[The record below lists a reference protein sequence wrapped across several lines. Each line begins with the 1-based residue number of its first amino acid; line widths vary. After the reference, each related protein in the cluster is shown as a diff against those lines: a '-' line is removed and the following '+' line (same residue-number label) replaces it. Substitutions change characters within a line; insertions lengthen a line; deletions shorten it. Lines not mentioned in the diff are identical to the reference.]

1 MRDLVHQT
9 KSGYNTMISMS
20 RRDLIKGAL
29 TVLPAMGP
37 LGKSFAMTTQP
48 KKSVRLADV
57 GWTWEGQGFVGGAGL
72 SIYGLGEGAEYF
84 GLKKVFTLY
93 RPNDE
98 LAMTKL
104 RSFEEVICEISAN
117 RPMHCGER
125 CVDSFF
131 DFDPT
136 SAKLLAEAKN
146 VGEISAKYPNVKGGY
161 IDDMLGKTEVDLS
174 LGKSEPGGITADQY
188 SSIYSTLKKANPHLK
203 LWALVYSKQLYEQ
216 DWAGFKPHMEVINLW
231 VWSEKDLRNLDRH
244 VDRCHEIFPDKPISL
259 GCFLWD
265 YPSMNFNKGEFDKG
279 HAVSMDLLKLQ
290 WESVLKYVASGKI
303 DSYTILGA
311 YLIDGAPEQ
320 ARWVRDFIAAN

>member
-1 MRDLVHQT
+1 MT
-9 KSGYNTMISMS
+9 SIS

-29 TVLPAMGP
+29 ALPAVGLLTNSLVRASEP
-37 LGKSFAMTTQP
+37 EKR
-48 KKSVRLADV
+48 VRLADF
-57 GWTWEGQGFVGGAGL
+57 GWSWEGQGFVGGAGL
-72 SIYGLGEGAEYF
+72 SIYGLGEGAKYF

-98 LAMTKL
+98 VAMNKL
-104 RSFEEVICEISAN
+104 RSFDEVICEISSN

-125 CVDSFF
+125 CVESLYDATPPKF
-131 DFDPT
+131 
-136 SAKLLAEAKN
+136 LEEARN
-146 VGEISAKYPNVKGGY
+146 VADLSLKYPNLKGAY
-161 IDDMLGKTEVDLS
+161 IDDTLGAKRENDDS
-174 LGKSEPGGITADQY
+174 DYADAITGELYA
-188 SSIYSTLKKANPHLK
+188 SIYDTLKKTNPNLK
-203 LWALVYSKQLYEQ
+203 LWALVFAEQLYKP

-244 VDRCHEIFPDKPISL
+244 VDRCREIFPDKPISL

-265 YPSMNFNKGEFDKG
+265 YPSMNFKKGEFEKG

-311 YLIDGAPEQ
+311 YQIDGAPEQ
-320 ARWVRDFIAAN
+320 ARWVRDFIADN